1 MTKAPTISLIV
12 AMTPD
17 GIIGRDNDLPWR
29 IPADLRHFKAMT
41 MGKPMIMGRRNHE
54 SIGRALPGRT
64 NIVLTRDQDYRAEG
78 CIVVHTPEAA
88 LEAAGDS
95 DEIMVIGGA
104 EIYRLFLPQAS
115 TLYLTRVHADIDG
128 DVRFPRVNWSEWR
141 LVAESQHSNDPD
153 SPHPFTFETW
163 KRL

>member
-1 MTKAPTISLIV
+1 MIA

-17 GIIGRDNDLPWR
+17 GVIGRDNDLPWR
-29 IPADLRHFKAMT
+29 IPADLRHFKTMT

-54 SIGRALPGRT
+54 SIGRALPDRA
-64 NIVLTRDQDYRAEG
+64 NIILTRDTRYRAPG
-78 CIVVHTPEAA
+78 CIVVHTPEEALAA
-88 LEAAGDS
+88 AEG

-104 EIYRLFLPQAS
+104 EIYRLFLPIAS
-115 TLYLTRVHADIDG
+115 TLYLTRVHARIDG
-128 DVRFPRVNWSEWR
+128 DVRFPPIQWSEWR
-141 LVAESQHSNDPD
+141 LVAESQHPAEED